1 MTEPATDAGEW
12 EAASEAAA
20 DAFAAATLA
29 KPGRPAKP
37 MGELLL
43 RGTGPEA
50 DGATA
55 ILHDHPLSQGRLD
68 YLAARDKGATGPA
81 LLGAEEWAALKTICE

>member
-12 EAASEAAA
+12 EAASKAVA

-29 KPGRPAKP
+29 KLGRPAKP

-43 RGTGPEA
+43 RITGPEA
-50 DGATA
+50 NGATT
-55 ILHDHPLSQGRLD
+55 ILHDHPLSHERLD
-68 YLAARDKGATGPA
+68 YLAARDNGATGPP
-81 LLGAEEWAALKTICE
+81 LLGDEEWAALKTICE